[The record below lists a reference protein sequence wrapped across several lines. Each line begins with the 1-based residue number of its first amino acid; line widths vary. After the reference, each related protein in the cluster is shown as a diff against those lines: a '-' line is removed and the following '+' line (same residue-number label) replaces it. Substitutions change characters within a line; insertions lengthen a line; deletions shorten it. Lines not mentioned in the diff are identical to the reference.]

1 MNSPSGTPDKA
12 AAKQCL
18 LAADRF
24 LKESR
29 FHEARTEIEKAKKL
43 DPANVYVVAFL
54 DRINYF
60 EAQKKKEAGPVP
72 AAAPVAAPPPVAPQ
86 PSAPTAVAAAPP
98 RAAAP
103 PHAPLHPTVK
113 PAPAV
118 APVAHPPKPVAHV
131 AVPPPTV
138 APPPPTV
145 APPPPAVAP
154 PPPTVAAPP
163 PAVAPPPPTVA
174 VPPPPVAA
182 PPVPAPTAAVHPAP
196 KPKELSAEPA
206 PTPAEQKAMEA
217 TLEEMKRQIQMLSHS
232 LEQEKKAR
240 EEMTNQQLESNV
252 RQLRNSFEKSWMNGA
267 PNDIEAEELHKLAL
281 SLSIPENVE
290 QSLRREVKLKMYS
303 NAVKEVIAK
312 RQLLRSSSSTFE
324 WLRKVYQVT
333 MEEYLEYET
342 KFLLDLVADQYKGTV
357 LYVSPNVKTKDELI
371 PRLKAAG
378 YAVVLSGNPEEAL
391 EKIEKVNPNLILCH
405 TEFSPGSLSGIKFLH
420 LLRATVKFNFIP
432 FILLCQESEVPQL
445 QSSELRHHE
454 GFLKKPVDVDELM
467 ITMNEKLAHFR
478 DYVSSLS

>member
-1 MNSPSGTPDKA
+1 MT
-12 AAKQCL
+12 
-18 LAADRF
+18 
-24 LKESR
+24 KE
-29 FHEARTEIEKAKKL
+29 
-43 DPANVYVVAFL
+43 
-54 DRINYF
+54 
-60 EAQKKKEAGPVP
+60 
-72 AAAPVAAPPPVAPQ
+72 
-86 PSAPTAVAAAPP
+86 
-98 RAAAP
+98 
-103 PHAPLHPTVK
+103 
-113 PAPAV
+113 
-118 APVAHPPKPVAHV
+118 
-131 AVPPPTV
+131 VPPE
-138 APPPPTV
+138 
-145 APPPPAVAP
+145 
-154 PPPTVAAPP
+154 
-163 PAVAPPPPTVA
+163 
-174 VPPPPVAA
+174 PV
-182 PPVPAPTAAVHPAP
+182 
-196 KPKELSAEPA
+196 

-240 EEMTNQQLESNV
+240 EEMTNQQLDSNV
-252 RQLRNSFEKSWMNGA
+252 RQLRHSMEKAWLNGA
-267 PNDIEAEELHKLAL
+267 PSDIEVEELHKLAL

-357 LYVSPNVKTKDELI
+357 LYVSPNVKTKDDLV
-371 PRLKAAG
+371 PRLKSAG
-378 YAVVLSGNPEEAL
+378 YAVVLSGTPEEAL
-391 EKIEKVNPNLILCH
+391 EKIEKVNPNIILCH

-432 FILLCQESEVPQL
+432 FILLCQESEVSQL

>member
-1 MNSPSGTPDKA
+1 MNSPSGIPDKA

-60 EAQKKKEAGPVP
+60 EAQKKKEVGPIA
-72 AAAPVAAPPPVAPQ
+72 AAAPVVVPPPVVPQPAVAAPPPVVIPPRAATPSVAVPPRAP
-86 PSAPTAVAAAPP
+86 APHVVVPPP
-98 RAAAP
+98 RAAASPVVVP
-103 PHAPLHPTVK
+103 PPVVK
-113 PAPAV
+113 PAPVAEPPSPKPVPQAVPAPPQPV
-118 APVAHPPKPVAHV
+118 APVAANS
-131 AVPPPTV
+131 
-138 APPPPTV
+138 
-145 APPPPAVAP
+145 PPAATP
-154 PPPTVAAPP
+154 
-163 PAVAPPPPTVA
+163 
-174 VPPPPVAA
+174 
-182 PPVPAPTAAVHPAP
+182 PAP
-196 KPKELSAEPA
+196 KPKEPRPEPL
-206 PTPAEQKAMEA
+206 PTAAEQKAMEA

-252 RQLRNSFEKSWMNGA
+252 RQLRHSLEKGWLNGA
-267 PNDIEAEELHKLAL
+267 PSDAENEEFHKLAL

-324 WLRKVYQVT
+324 WLRKVYQVS

-357 LYVSPNVKTKDELI
+357 LYVSPNAKTKDELI
-371 PRLKAAG
+371 PRLKSAG
-378 YAVVLSGNPEEAL
+378 YAVVLSITPEEAL

-432 FILLCQESEVPQL
+432 FILLCQESEVSEL

>member
-1 MNSPSGTPDKA
+1 LTSNPQNTALNSPSGAPDKA

-43 DPANVYVVAFL
+43 DPANVYVIAFL

-60 EAQKKKEAGPVP
+60 EAQKKKEAGPAV
-72 AAAPVAAPPPVAPQ
+72 VPPPVVGQ
-86 PSAPTAVAAAPP
+86 PGSVA
-98 RAAAP
+98 
-103 PHAPLHPTVK
+103 
-113 PAPAV
+113 
-118 APVAHPPKPVAHV
+118 
-131 AVPPPTV
+131 
-138 APPPPTV
+138 
-145 APPPPAVAP
+145 
-154 PPPTVAAPP
+154 
-163 PAVAPPPPTVA
+163 
-174 VPPPPVAA
+174 PPVAA
-182 PPVPAPTAAVHPAP
+182 PLRTAAPPVVAPPRAPSPPAVKPTPVVAPPSPPQKPGAQAVPAPPLPVAGSAPSPSPIAVPHSP
-196 KPKELSAEPA
+196 KPREVPAEPA
-206 PTPAEQKAMEA
+206 PSPAEQKAMEA

-240 EEMTNQQLESNV
+240 EEMTNQQLDSNV
-252 RQLRNSFEKSWMNGA
+252 RQLRHSMEKAWLNGA
-267 PNDIEAEELHKLAL
+267 PSDAEGEELHKLAM

-357 LYVSPNVKTKDELI
+357 LYVSPNVKSKDDLV

-391 EKIEKVNPNLILCH
+391 EKIEKVNPNIILCH

-432 FILLCQESEVPQL
+432 FILLCQESEVSQL
-445 QSSELRHHE
+445 QSSELRQHE
-454 GFLKKPVDVDELM
+454 GYLKKPVDIDELM